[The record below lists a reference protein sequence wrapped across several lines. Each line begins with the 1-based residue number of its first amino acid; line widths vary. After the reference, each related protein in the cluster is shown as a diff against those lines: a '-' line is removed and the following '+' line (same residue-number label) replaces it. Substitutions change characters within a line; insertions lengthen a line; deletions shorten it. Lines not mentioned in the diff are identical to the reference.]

1 MEEKERC
8 RRAVAVLVTM
18 IAVLTAV
25 VIYLMYQNFLA
36 EDMLKDMDR
45 DYEELCGTD
54 DGAAKRRC
62 DRRER
67 QH

>member
-18 IAVLTAV
+18 IAVLTAA

-45 DYEELCGTD
+45 DYEELCEET
-54 DGAAKRRC
+54 
-62 DRRER
+62 ER
-67 QH
+67 YRAEGPI